1 MRLGSVVEGG
11 ILGVGLVLGTWF
23 GGWLAVPILAF
34 LWGLATKAAPLMA
47 CLAAA
52 TAWGVLLLMDW
63 GSGALGRLVG
73 RLGGTF
79 LVPGFALVLMT
90 LLFAAGLAWAAARL
104 GSVIGAW
111 RRN

>member
-1 MRLGSVVEGG
+1 MRLGSVMKGG
-11 ILGVGLVLGTWF
+11 ILGIGFAAGTWF
-23 GGWLAVPILAF
+23 GGWLAIPILAF
-34 LWGLATKAAPLMA
+34 LWGLATKAAPFVAGLTA
-47 CLAAA
+47 G

-79 LVPGFALVLMT
+79 HVPGFTLVLVT

-104 GSVIGAW
+104 GSAIGAW